1 MCTFARISTKVFR
14 EIKMKKILSLC
25 SLFFFCTALFAQGTI
40 RGLVYDADEQQ
51 PMGGATVSLLQNGTP
66 AKPTIK
72 TAEDG
77 SFSFE
82 GVPQGRYA
90 VRVAMV
96 GYSIVRQA
104 VTLTA
109 NHRDATVDTI
119 FLTTR
124 QLAEALVQAE
134 RPAVRLEADRR
145 SYGVDQQI
153 AATGG
158 TATEVL
164 ENIPSVEVDQDG
176 NISLRGNSSVE
187 VWINGRPSGL
197 TADNRGEILEQLP
210 AESIDRIEVIDNPPA
225 KYSAEG
231 SAGIINIVLKQN
243 SRAGYYGSVSLGGN
257 TDGGANSNAAINFS
271 SGKWEAYANIGLRH
285 RRNHRGGSWSEQ
297 VFPTTGDYQ
306 YAQGKRHMRGN
317 SLFAR
322 AGVTFHA
329 TKHDDFTLGG
339 HVMIGGHNGTS
350 YTNYQYGNLDTGLE
364 RSMLRRN
371 SSDGDMNMYHAEFV
385 YKHSFSERHFIEAT
399 AEYNRWMMDNDNIYQ
414 DSTWYAD
421 ELIPT
426 TYNYEFRPDR
436 IRNRSWEFRLDYE
449 NQFSDAWKLQ
459 AGYNARLSH
468 ENTPQHA
475 FSAPN
480 WEGTGLTEV
489 ENYFNRFIYD
499 QDTHALYATL
509 TWISGAFSVQGGLR
523 GEYWKVNTESYNFE
537 MENNPALR
545 GSPFKKDYFELFPSL
560 FLSYQLTSS
569 QQLQLNYTRRLRRPW
584 GGQLNSFKNT
594 RDATVIE
601 YGNPQLTPEFSNN
614 FTLNY
619 IKTWDRHTLS
629 VGAYYRPTTEVI
641 QRIRYRNSN
650 DGLMYMTSCNVTKRT
665 DTGLEIVAKNKIFSF
680 FDLTTTANV
689 YYQHIDGFNYIIDG
703 QNVTGDSDH
712 TMAWSLRLMGM
723 FQLPADISLQA
734 TGNLRSRQVVAQGY
748 RRSNYNIDLGLRKT
762 FFKRQLSVSLSLR
775 DVFNSRKFRV
785 VTENEDFYRHQKG
798 WRGGRTLQLTLTWN
812 FGNMKRKPQ
821 LRRDREDGSET
832 DGETNSY
839 TGESDF

>member
-1 MCTFARISTKVFR
+1 MLLVCA
-14 EIKMKKILSLC
+14 
-25 SLFFFCTALFAQGTI
+25 TALAQGTV
-40 RGLVYDADEQQ
+40 RGYVFEEDGRQALS
-51 PMGGATVSLLQNGTP
+51 GITVALLQNG
-66 AKPTIK
+66 ASVKPHVT
-72 TAEDG
+72 TGEDG
-77 SFSFE
+77 SFRFE

-90 VRVAMV
+90 VRVAAV
-96 GYSIVRQA
+96 GYSVVRRS

-109 NHRDATVDTI
+109 GRNNILVDTI
-119 FLTTR
+119 YLANR
-124 QLAEALVQAE
+124 QLSEALVTAE

-145 SYGVDQQI
+145 TYSVDQQI
-153 AATGG
+153 AAVGG

-176 NISLRGNSSVE
+176 NISLRGNTSVE

-231 SAGIINIVLKQN
+231 SAGIINIVLKQGH
-243 SRAGYYGSVSLGGN
+243 RAGYYGSVSVGGN
-257 TDGGANSNAAINFS
+257 TNGGANASAAINYS
-271 SGKWEAYANIGLRH
+271 SGKWETYANIGLRH

-297 VFPTTGDYQ
+297 MYPDTEDYQ
-306 YAQGKRHMRGN
+306 YSQGKRHMQGN
-317 SLFAR
+317 NLFAR
-322 AGVTFHA
+322 AGVTLHA

-350 YTNYQYGNLDTGLE
+350 WTDYQYGNLSLGQQRTQMRL
-364 RSMLRRN
+364 N
-371 SSDGDMNMYHAEFV
+371 ASDADMQMYHGEFV
-385 YKHSFSERHFIEAT
+385 YKHSFSEKHTIEAS
-399 AEYNRWMMDNDNIYQ
+399 AEYNRWMMDNDNVYQ
-414 DSTWYAD
+414 DSISYDDLT
-421 ELIPT
+421 PT
-426 TYNYEFRPDR
+426 EYEYQLRPDR

-449 NQFSDAWKLQ
+449 NQWNDAWKLQ
-459 AGYNARLSH
+459 AGYNGRFSH

-475 FSAPN
+475 YSAPN
-480 WEGTGLTEV
+480 WEGTGMTEV
-489 ENYFNRFIYD
+489 ERYFNRFIYD

-509 TWISGAFSVQGGLR
+509 SWTSGAFSAQAGLR
-523 GEYWKVNTESYNFE
+523 GEYWKVNTESYNFA
-537 MENNPALR
+537 MEQDPSLR
-545 GSPFKKDYFELFPSL
+545 EKPFKKDYFELFPSV

-594 RDATVIE
+594 RDATVTE
-601 YGNPQLTPEFSNN
+601 YGNPELTPEFSNN

-641 QRIRYRNSN
+641 QRIRYRSAL
-650 DGLMYMTSCNVTKRT
+650 DGEMYMTSCNVTKRT
-665 DTGLEIVAKNKIFSF
+665 DTGIEVVAKNKFFSF

-689 YYQHIDGFNYIIDG
+689 YYQHIDGFDYLIDN
-703 QNVTGDSDH
+703 QHVTGDSDH
-712 TMAWSLRLMGM
+712 SMAWSLRLMGM

-734 TGNLRSRQVVAQGY
+734 TGNFRSRQVVAQGF
-748 RRSNYNIDLGLRKT
+748 RRSNYNVDLGLRKT
-762 FFKRQLSVSLSLR
+762 FFNRKLSLSLSLR

-785 VTENEDFYRHQKG
+785 VTESDLFVRNQKG
-798 WRGGRTLQLTLTWN
+798 WRGGRTLQVTLTWN

-821 LRRDREDGSET
+821 QRRDQDEGGAGA
-832 DGETNSY
+832 GEGDTNMY

>member
-1 MCTFARISTKVFR
+1 
-14 EIKMKKILSLC
+14 MKHFLHTLLLSCL
-25 SLFFFCTALFAQGTI
+25 SIAAFSQGMV
-40 RGLVYDADEQQ
+40 RGYVYDSDERQ
-51 PMGGATVSLLQNGTP
+51 PVGGATVSLLQNGAP
-66 AKPTIK
+66 IK
-72 TAEDG
+72 KAVQTAADG
-77 SFSFE
+77 SYTFTD
-82 GVPQGRYA
+82 VPQGRYA
-90 VRVAMV
+90 VRAAAV
-96 GYSIVRQA
+96 GYSIVRRS

-109 NHRDATVDTI
+109 TRHDADVDTI
-119 FLTTR
+119 FLATR

-134 RPAVRLEADRR
+134 RPTMRLEADRR

-176 NISLRGNSSVE
+176 NISLRGNTAVE

-231 SAGIINIVLKQN
+231 SAGIINIVLKQGH
-243 SRAGYYGSVSLGGN
+243 RAGYYGSLSLGGN
-257 TDGGANSNAAINFS
+257 TDGGVNANGSINYS
-271 SGKWEAYANIGLRH
+271 GGKWEAYANLGLRH
-285 RRNHRGGSWSEQ
+285 RRNHRGGSLSEQ
-297 VFPTTGDYQ
+297 VFPGSGDYQ
-306 YAQGKRHMRGN
+306 YGSGRRHMRGN
-317 SLFAR
+317 NLFAR

-339 HVMIGGHNGTS
+339 HAMIGGHNGTS
-350 YTNYQYGNLDTGLE
+350 FTDYQYGNLTTGPA
-364 RSMLRRN
+364 RSMFRLSN
-371 SSDGDMNMYHAEFV
+371 SDGDMRMYHAEFV
-385 YKHSFSERHFIEAT
+385 YKHSFSESHFLEAT
-399 AEYNRWMMDNDNIYQ
+399 AEYNRWSMDDDNIYQ
-414 DSTWYAD
+414 DSTWNAGALYA
-421 ELIPT
+421 LA
-426 TYNYEFRPDR
+426 YNYEFRPNR

-449 NQFSDAWKLQ
+449 NQFNDAWKLQ
-459 AGYNARLSH
+459 AGYNGRLSH

-475 FSAPN
+475 YSSPD
-480 WEGTGLTEV
+480 WHGTALTEV

-509 TWISGAFSVQGGLR
+509 SWTTGAFSAQAGLR
-523 GEYWKVNTESYNFE
+523 GEYWKVNTESYNLA
-537 MENNPALR
+537 MENDASLR
-545 GSPFKKDYFELFPSL
+545 GAPFKKDYFELFPSL
-560 FLSYQLTSS
+560 FLSYQITSS

-629 VGAYYRPTTEVI
+629 IGAYYRPTTEVI
-641 QRIRYRNSN
+641 QRIRYRSED

-665 DTGLEIVAKNKIFSF
+665 DTGIEVVAKNKLFSIL
-680 FDLTTTANV
+680 DLTTTANV
-689 YYQHIDGFNYIIDG
+689 YYQHIDGFDYHIDG
-703 QNVTGDSDH
+703 QTVSGESDH
-712 TMAWSLRLMGM
+712 SMAWSLRVMGL
-723 FQLPADISLQA
+723 FRLPADFSLQA

-762 FFKRQLSVSLSLR
+762 FLNRQLSVSLSLR

-785 VTENEDFYRHQKG
+785 VSNSADFTRYQKG
-798 WRGGRTLQLTLTWN
+798 WRGGRSLQVTLTWN

-821 LRRDREDGSET
+821 PQREQDGM
-832 DGETNSY
+832 DGDGDTNSY

>member
-1 MCTFARISTKVFR
+1 MKYLLSFLSFLLIS
-14 EIKMKKILSLC
+14 IS
-25 SLFFFCTALFAQGTI
+25 ALAQGTV
-40 RGLVYDADEQQ
+40 RGVVFDNDEHVAVA
-51 PMGGATVSLLQNGTP
+51 GATVSLLQNGTP
-66 AKPTIK
+66 AKPAIK
-72 TAEDG
+72 SAEDG
-77 SFSFE
+77 TFVFE

-96 GYSIVRQA
+96 GFSVVRRA

-109 NHRDATVDTI
+109 SHHDASVDTL
-119 FLTTR
+119 FLATR
-124 QLAEALVQAE
+124 QLGEALIQAE

-176 NISLRGNSSVE
+176 NISLRGNTAVE

-210 AESIDRIEVIDNPPA
+210 AESIDRIEIIDNPPA

-231 SAGIINIVLKQN
+231 SAGIINIVLKQGHQ
-243 SRAGYYGSVSLGGN
+243 AGYYGSVSVGGN
-257 TDGGANSNAAINFS
+257 TDGGVNTNASINYS
-271 SGKWEAYANIGLRH
+271 GGKWEVYANLGLRH

-297 VFPTTGDYQ
+297 MFPSLGDYQ
-306 YAQGKRHMRGN
+306 YSQGRRHMQGN
-317 SLFAR
+317 NLFAR
-322 AGVTFHA
+322 AGATFHA
-329 TKHDDFTLGG
+329 TTHDDFTLGG
-339 HVMIGGHNGTS
+339 HAMIGGHNGTS
-350 YTNYQYGNLDTGLE
+350 FTDYQYGNTATGLDHN
-364 RSMLRRN
+364 MFRRDN
-371 SSDGDMNMYHAEFV
+371 SDGDMRMYHAELV
-385 YKHSFSERHFIEAT
+385 YKHTFREGHFLEAT
-399 AEYNRWMMDNDNIYQ
+399 AEYNRWMMDDDNVYQ

-421 ELIPT
+421 DLTPT
-426 TYNYEFRPDR
+426 AYSYEFRPNR
-436 IRNRSWEFRLDYE
+436 IRNRSWEFSVDYE
-449 NQFSDAWKLQ
+449 NQINEAWKLQ
-459 AGYNARLSH
+459 VGYNGRLSH

-475 FSAPN
+475 FSADN
-480 WEGTGLTEV
+480 WNGSGQTEV

-499 QDTHALYATL
+499 QDTHAAYATL
-509 TWISGAFSVQGGLR
+509 SWTSGAFSVQGGLR
-523 GEYWKVNTESYNFE
+523 GEYWKVNTESYNFA
-537 MENNPALR
+537 MEHDASLR
-545 GSPFKKDYFELFPSL
+545 GKPFKKDYFELFPSL
-560 FLSYQLTSS
+560 FVSYQLTSS

-629 VGAYYRPTTEVI
+629 LGAYYRPTTEVI
-641 QRIRYRNSN
+641 QRIRYRSQD

-665 DTGLEIVAKNKIFSF
+665 DTGIEVVAKNKIFSF
-680 FDLTTTANV
+680 FDLTTTANI

-703 QNVTGDSDH
+703 QSVTGESDH
-712 TMAWSLRLMGM
+712 SMAWSLRLMGM

-762 FFKRQLSVSLSLR
+762 FLNRQLSLSLSLR

-785 VTENEDFYRHQKG
+785 VTQGDDFFRHQKG
-798 WRGGRTLQLTLTWN
+798 WRGGRSLQVTLTWN

-821 LRRDREDGSET
+821 PRRDENGDS

>member
-1 MCTFARISTKVFR
+1 M
-14 EIKMKKILSLC
+14 
-25 SLFFFCTALFAQGTI
+25 AQGTV
-40 RGLVYDADEQQ
+40 RGYVYDSDEHH
-51 PMGGATVSLLQNGTP
+51 PVSGAIVALLQNGTP
-66 AKPTIK
+66 VKANVT
-72 TAEDG
+72 TGADG
-77 SFSFE
+77 SFSFKD
-82 GVPQGRYA
+82 VPQGRYA
-90 VRVAMV
+90 VRAAAV
-96 GYSIVRQA
+96 GFSIVRRS

-109 NHRDATVDTI
+109 GNREAKMDTI
-119 FLTTR
+119 FLATR
-124 QLAEALVQAE
+124 QLNEALVQAE
-134 RPAVRLEADRR
+134 RPTMRLEADRR
-145 SYGVDQQI
+145 TYGVDQQI

-176 NISLRGNSSVE
+176 NISLRGNTAVE

-231 SAGIINIVLKQN
+231 SAGIINIVLKQGH
-243 SRAGYYGSVSLGGN
+243 RAGYYGSVSVGGN
-257 TDGGANSNAAINFS
+257 TDGGANASGAINYS
-271 SGKWEAYANIGLRH
+271 SGKWEAYANLGLRH

-297 VFPTTGDYQ
+297 VFPLSGDYQ
-306 YAQGKRHMRGN
+306 NTQGRRHMQGN
-317 SLFAR
+317 NLFGR
-322 AGVTFHA
+322 AGVTLHA

-350 YTNYQYGNLDTGLE
+350 FTDYQYGNLLTGPA
-364 RSMLRRN
+364 RN
-371 SSDGDMNMYHAEFV
+371 MFRLTHTNGDMRMYHAEFV
-385 YKHSFSERHFIEAT
+385 YKHSFSESHFLEAT
-399 AEYNRWMMDNDNIYQ
+399 AEYNRWSMDDDNVYQ
-414 DSTWYAD
+414 DSTWNEGSAVASA
-421 ELIPT
+421 
-426 TYNYEFRPDR
+426 YNYEFRPNR
-436 IRNRSWEFRLDYE
+436 IRNRSWEFRVDYE
-449 NQFSDAWKLQ
+449 NQFNDAWKLQ
-459 AGYNARLSH
+459 AGYNGRLSH

-475 FSAPN
+475 YQAAD
-480 WEGTGLTEV
+480 WQGTGMTEV
-489 ENYFNRFIYD
+489 ERYFNRFIYD

-509 TWISGAFSVQGGLR
+509 SWTSGAFSAQAGLR

-537 MENNPALR
+537 MEHDPALR
-545 GSPFKKDYFELFPSL
+545 GQPFKKDYFELFPSL

-601 YGNPQLTPEFSNN
+601 YGNPQLTPEFSNS

-629 VGAYYRPTTEVI
+629 IGAYYRPTTEVI
-641 QRIRYRNSN
+641 QRIRYYNPD
-650 DGLMYMTSCNVTKRT
+650 DGMMYMTSRNVTKRT
-665 DTGLEIVAKNKIFSF
+665 DTGLEVVAKNKLFTIL
-680 FDLTTTANV
+680 DLTTTANV
-689 YYQHIDGFNYIIDG
+689 YYQHINGFNYQIDG
-703 QNVTGDSDH
+703 QTVSGKSDH
-712 TMAWSLRLMGM
+712 SMAWSLRVMGM
-723 FQLPADISLQA
+723 FRLPADFSLQA

-762 FFKRQLSVSLSLR
+762 FLNRQLSLSLSLR

-785 VTENEDFYRHQKG
+785 VTTSDDFVRHQKG
-798 WRGGRTLQLTLTWN
+798 WRGGRSLQVTLTWN

-821 LRRDREDGSET
+821 PPREREGMEG